1 MLKRIVNLLEDKS
14 LFIAIIFTFMIAYL
28 SFISLN
34 NLIPKLEFGYFDKV
48 AHLTAYSFLTLSWF
62 LALCLRKLEFL
73 KSLLIA
79 ISITFYGIV
88 IEVIQENFT
97 PNREAD
103 IYDVLANTFGIILG
117 FGIFVLWIQKR
128 NLLK

>member
-1 MLKRIVNLLEDKS
+1 
-14 LFIAIIFTFMIAYL
+14 MIAYL

-34 NLIPKLEFGYFDKV
+34 NLIPKLEFEYFDKV

-62 LALCLRKLEFL
+62 LALCLRKLKFL

-88 IEVIQENFT
+88 IEVIQGNFT
-97 PNREAD
+97 TNREAD
-103 IYDVLANTFGIILG
+103 IYDVLTNTFGIILG

-128 NLLK
+128 KLLK